1 MLQAI
6 GMSRFGSPERTL
18 RQVFLKFDHPCG
30 AMSDLVFP
38 FLERR
43 LANDG
48 DITLKRV
55 DLVHDIGRVGF
66 LMHKVGLG
74 KLVTVQDGNAIR
86 FFVRRDH

>member
-1 MLQAI
+1 
-6 GMSRFGSPERTL
+6 MSRFGSPERTL
-18 RQVFLKFDHPCG
+18 RQVFLKFDRPCG

-48 DITLKRV
+48 DIALKRV

-66 LMHKVGLG
+66 LKHKVGLG
-74 KLVTVQDGNAIR
+74 KLVTVQDGNEIR